1 MEQIYTTSIPCEL
14 VIKYKAKCKMGLEE
28 SFDATIT
35 QIHMDKAELPYK
47 IKVQYNNKTI
57 TLQPNFNNIGFMWSN
72 TRIGQVEVWVDE
84 NIDIF
89 PILKS

>member
-1 MEQIYTTSIPCEL
+1 MEQIYTTSIPCQI

-47 IKVQYNNKTI
+47 VKVQYNNKTI
-57 TLQPNFNNIGFMWSN
+57 TLQPNFDDGFMWSN
-72 TRIGQVEVWVDE
+72 TRIGIVEVWVSE

-89 PILKS
+89 SISNI